1 MHTES
6 SSDCGAREGS
16 KRRSRLRTR
25 LALRAG
31 ALGAGALLAAGAL
44 AGPAMA
50 APHYHFQTLNN
61 DADTTFNQLL
71 GINDEGVIAG
81 YFGSGAQGHPN
92 QGYLLFPQ
100 YYQNYF
106 DNNNYPNSVQTQI
119 TGINDGGVYVGFYS
133 LQNTANMSNNNFGFY
148 RLHGKYHE
156 VNFPTNDNASPPVN
170 QLLGVNDS
178 NVAVGFYTDG
188 QGNNH
193 GYVYNINSNHF
204 RALNLPSSVTSST
217 AAAINNHGDIAG
229 FGTIG
234 GNSDAFLLRS
244 GGQFT
249 KLAVPG
255 ASMTSALGV
264 NDSDEVVGVYQVG
277 TGNNAKMHG
286 FTWKQGHGFT
296 TVNDPHGM
304 DATTVNGIND
314 KGDLVGFYVDGAGN
328 TDGMLATP

>member
-1 MHTES
+1 MQTES
-6 SSDCGAREGS
+6 TTHRRAREGS
-16 KRRSRLRTR
+16 TRRSKLRTR

-44 AGPAMA
+44 AGPAAA
-50 APHYHFQTLNN
+50 APHYRFQTLNN
-61 DADTTFNQLL
+61 NADTTFNQLL
-71 GINDEGVIAG
+71 GINNEGVIAG
-81 YFGSGAQGHPN
+81 YFGSGAAGKPN

-106 DNNNYPNSVQTQI
+106 DNNNYPGSLQTQI
-119 TGINDGGVYVGFYS
+119 TGLNDGGVYVGFYS
-133 LQNTANMSNNNFGFY
+133 TQNNSSMTNNNFGFY
-148 RLHGKYHE
+148 RLHGKYHA
-156 VNFPTNDNASPPVN
+156 VNFPTGNNANPPVN
-170 QLLGVNDS
+170 QLLGVNDG

-217 AAAINNHGDIAG
+217 AAGINNRGDIAG

-234 GNSDAFLLRS
+234 GNSDGFLLRTN
-244 GGQFT
+244 GQFT
-249 KLAVPG
+249 KLSVPG
-255 ASMTSALGV
+255 ASTTMATGV
-264 NDSDEVVGVYQVG
+264 NDSEEVVGVYQVG
-277 TGNNAKMHG
+277 TGSNAKLHG
-286 FTWKQGHGFT
+286 FTWKPGHGFT

-304 DATTVNGIND
+304 DSTTVNGVND